1 MGANKNSDLQK
12 CGELLI
18 DIEKIKYKT
27 KSYTYR
33 CAFCNID
40 CEQLKKFTKHL
51 EDEHFLN
58 FDDLLKNDPVKIESE
73 SSNLSSDPEDLKV
86 DQQMYIVN
94 TDSNAVTTKNPIDI
108 NVHCDP
114 LSMMKTETNDDLV
127 DNDTK
132 KDVRKIE
139 KIDNVMPDLETN
151 ENASF
156 DEQDSEDCYVM
167 GFDDCNRQTDGNNT
181 SNCKFKRNYKKT
193 KIKQRNSDVS
203 DQTTSVSDDVDFYIE
218 KETITK
224 KKSMNFNKEIKKPKP
239 RKEPKKELVE
249 DNEKPS
255 SWRIYKQFLPLFI
268 EQYKKYEELWK
279 VDNIAFGVKPVRYD
293 ILGKIAEEIKLDLK
307 RNISA
312 QGVHKHIMYLNRLY
326 SKDKKQELIC
336 KIENKKFT
344 AESDLYTEL
353 SSFLKECQG
362 PFICSICNE
371 MISKYDPYCLHLAEH
386 NGTKPF
392 KCTSCGMTFSKLHK
406 YKIHKKRHLGV
417 YNHQC
422 NVCGKGYLFQ
432 AELNDHLTSH
442 TGLKSFL
449 CSICGESFKRRQY
462 YANHMLRH
470 ENRFRHE
477 CYICK
482 KGFLYTQ
489 ALKAHIKSHLKLN
502 VTKCLI

>member
-33 CAFCNID
+33 CVFCNID

-51 EDEHFLN
+51 EEEHFLN
-58 FDDLLKNDPVKIESE
+58 FDEVLKNDPVKIESE
-73 SSNLSSDPEDLKV
+73 SSSLSSDPEDFKV
-86 DQQMYIVN
+86 DQQIYIVKA
-94 TDSNAVTTKNPIDI
+94 DSDAIIPNNSIDT
-108 NVHCDP
+108 NVYCDP
-114 LSMMKTETNDDLV
+114 LKVIKVETNDYLV
-127 DNDTK
+127 DETKND
-132 KDVRKIE
+132 VLKIE
-139 KIDNVMPDLETN
+139 KMENKMPDLETN
-151 ENASF
+151 ENASY
-156 DEQDSEDCYVM
+156 DEHESDDYVM
-167 GFDDCNRQTDGNNT
+167 GFEDCNDQIKDNNT
-181 SNCKFKRNYKKT
+181 TNCKIKRNSKKT
-193 KIKQRNSDVS
+193 KTKQRNSDVS
-203 DQTTSVSDDVDFYIE
+203 GVSSNNSDDSDFDIE
-218 KETITK
+218 KEKNTK
-224 KKSMNFNKEIKKPKP
+224 KKSKNLKKEIKKEAKHS
-239 RKEPKKELVE
+239 KEPKKELVE
-249 DNEKPS
+249 DNENPS

-279 VDNIAFGVKPVRYD
+279 VDNIAFGVKPARFE
-293 ILGKIAEEIKLDLK
+293 ILGKIAEEIKLNLK

-312 QGVHKHIMYLNRLY
+312 QGVHTHIMYLNRLY
-326 SKDKKQELIC
+326 SKDKKQELVC
-336 KIENKKFT
+336 KMENKEFT
-344 AESDLYTEL
+344 PESDLYPKL
-353 SSFLKECQG
+353 SSFLSECQG

-371 MISKYDPYCLHLAEH
+371 MIPKYDPYCIHLAEH

-422 NVCGKGYLFQ
+422 NICGKGYLFQ

-442 TGLKSFL
+442 TGLKLFL
-449 CSICGESFKRRQY
+449 CPICGESFKRRQY

-482 KGFLYTQ
+482 KGFMYTQ
-489 ALKAHIKSHLKLN
+489 ALKAHIKSHIKL
-502 VTKCLI
+502 